1 MKRAEVAIVGAGAA
15 GLMAARELGK
25 AGKAVTILEARRR
38 LGGRIYPLDEG
49 EFGYRAQGGAEF
61 VHGAAPVTRSLA
73 QEANLTLTPRVG
85 EVWSTRDGELA
96 RVTRPLPHMETFHG
110 KLHEL
115 KEDMP
120 LAAFLA
126 THFGDA
132 DHAALR
138 ASIIRMVE
146 GYDAADARFASTLAL
161 RDEWMGAGRGEQMK
175 IEEGYGALIDY
186 LAAECEAAGGEI
198 HLNTEIISIDI
209 GRDGARLFGRD
220 GTVVEAD
227 KALVTIPLPILRRV
241 DFRPPIPAKMEAAR
255 NIGFG
260 GVIKI
265 LLKFGERWWRSARGQ
280 DLGEM
285 FILHGDEAVPT
296 WWTQYPQSHPTLTGW
311 LSGPK
316 VARYGDATFEE
327 IRDLGLLSLSHML
340 HVDIAALRRSLVRSA
355 VVNWPADPYAG
366 GAYSYPT
373 LVTPAAR
380 AELMKPV
387 DGTLFF
393 AGEALYDGKEFAT
406 VEAALVSGAEVARR
420 ILELG

>member
-1 MKRAEVAIVGAGAA
+1 MSSFWRRTASRARAPTMKRAEVAIVGAGAA

-227 KALVTIPLPILRRV
+227 KALVT
-241 DFRPPIPAKMEAAR
+241 
-255 NIGFG
+255 
-260 GVIKI
+260 
-265 LLKFGERWWRSARGQ
+265 
-280 DLGEM
+280 
-285 FILHGDEAVPT
+285 
-296 WWTQYPQSHPTLTGW
+296 
-311 LSGPK
+311 
-316 VARYGDATFEE
+316 
-327 IRDLGLLSLSHML
+327 
-340 HVDIAALRRSLVRSA
+340 
-355 VVNWPADPYAG
+355 
-366 GAYSYPT
+366 
-373 LVTPAAR
+373 
-380 AELMKPV
+380 
-387 DGTLFF
+387 
-393 AGEALYDGKEFAT
+393 
-406 VEAALVSGAEVARR
+406 
-420 ILELG
+420 